1 LRRPVVA
8 RRYHDG
14 GMTPDFDRARACF
27 LEGVTQFEAG
37 DWPAAEHSF
46 LASLQHLPGR
56 VSTRV
61 NLAATRLR
69 LGRPEPAL
77 AELEAVLAAEPE
89 HLDAW
94 CHRATA
100 LAQLGRDAEAL
111 ACAEQALSRDE
122 TLAAAWLQRGQAVE
136 RLRRFDEALA
146 AFERLAAL
154 RPDDAQAHFCRGQ
167 MLQRLG
173 RLDDALRAC
182 DLAVALR
189 ANDAATWSQRGTLLH
204 QLGRGG
210 DAAAA
215 FERAL
220 ELGADADLHHFYLAA
235 LGRNHAPPSAPR
247 KYVQA
252 LFDDYA
258 GSFDEHLVGTLGY
271 QAHQRLVAALPMLRP
286 LGFDAALDL
295 GCGTGLCAPLLR
307 PLVRQL
313 DGVDLSAPM
322 LERAATLG
330 LYDRLVQAEL
340 VQHLEGTGSRY
351 DLVLAADVFIYVGEL
366 QALFA
371 AVRRVLRPDG
381 VFCFSVEQALDEQSV
396 VLGAQLRYAHSLPY
410 LRALALQHGL
420 QVLRVLH
427 QPIREQQTQSI
438 PGLYLY
444 LAPA

>member
-1 LRRPVVA
+1 MRRAVLMQ
-8 RRYHDG
+8 RYHG
-14 GMTPDFDRARACF
+14 RGMTPDFDQARACF

-37 DWPAAEHSF
+37 DWPAAERCF

-69 LGRPEPAL
+69 LGRPALAL

-100 LAQLGRDAEAL
+100 LAKLGRDAEAL
-111 ACAEQALSRDE
+111 ACAEQALARDA
-122 TLAAAWLQRGQAVE
+122 TLATAWLQCGQALE

-154 RPDDAQAHFCRGQ
+154 RPDDAQAHFSRSQ
-167 MLQRLG
+167 MLQRRG
-173 RLDDALRAC
+173 RLADALHANERVLALHTDDA
-182 DLAVALR
+182 
-189 ANDAATWSQRGTLLH
+189 AAWSQRGTLLKD
-204 QLGRGG
+204 LGREKE
-210 DAAAA
+210 ALAA

-220 ELGADADLHHFYLAA
+220 ALGADGELQRFYLAS
-235 LGRNHAPPSAPR
+235 LGRDGGPACAPR
-247 KYVQA
+247 QYVQA

-258 GSFDEHLVGTLGY
+258 ESFDEHLVGTLGY
-271 QAHQRLVAALPMLRP
+271 QAHQRLVAPLPSLRP
-286 LGFDAALDL
+286 HGFDAALDL
-295 GCGTGLCAPLLR
+295 GCGTGLIAPLLR
-307 PLVRQL
+307 PWVRQL
-313 DGVDLSAPM
+313 DGVDLSAAM
-322 LERAATLG
+322 LERAAALG

-340 VQHLEGTGSRY
+340 VQHLEDTAARY
-351 DLVLAADVFIYVGEL
+351 DLVLAADVFIYVGDL
-366 QALFA
+366 QPLFA

-381 VFCFSVEQALDEQSV
+381 LFCFSVEQALDDQGV

-410 LRALALQHGL
+410 LRALALRHGL
-420 QVLRVLH
+420 QILRVLH

-438 PGLYLY
+438 SGLYLY
-444 LAPA
+444 LASA